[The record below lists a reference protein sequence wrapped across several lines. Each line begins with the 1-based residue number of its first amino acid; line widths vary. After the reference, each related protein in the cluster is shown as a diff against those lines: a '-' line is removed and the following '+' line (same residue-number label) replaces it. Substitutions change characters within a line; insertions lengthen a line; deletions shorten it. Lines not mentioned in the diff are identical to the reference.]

1 MCRVVARICLK
12 DGLACRIAG
21 SRPAFRIRTE
31 LHDNPF
37 DRIAALLIQNIND
50 I

>member
-21 SRPAFRIRTE
+21 SRPAFRIRTK
-31 LHDNPF
+31 LYDSILN
-37 DRIAALLIQNIND
+37 RITAFLIQNIND